1 MRYDR
6 EAEEESLRL
15 YEAVRKFYG
24 PVHQMTGLAM
34 VRTAAVYWNTGRREE
49 SFSWYERGYQALKEA
64 APYNEDYA
72 HQLATAAHK
81 LATNVWMLQGNYE
94 KALSLLDESL
104 KLWKDLDCPD
114 TPEWRDL
121 IWVHAMR
128 SRSHCL
134 MELGRMEEAEL
145 QWQELERMVPDR
157 FRFSINWRIFQD
169 FRARNLEKQGKDR
182 EALAITEEML
192 DGLELYTMGGHVEMI
207 EARELAG
214 DRYMRNGYREKAQE
228 QYGIALELL
237 NKHTFDLG
245 PAKRI
250 EKKLLRSRM

>member
-1 MRYDR
+1 M
-6 EAEEESLRL
+6 LLL
-15 YEAVRKFYG
+15 Y
-24 PVHQMTGLAM
+24 LAIM
-34 VRTAAVYWNTGRREE
+34 PA
-49 SFSWYERGYQALKEA
+49 
-64 APYNEDYA
+64 YA

-104 KLWKDLDCPD
+104 KLWKDL
-114 TPEWRDL
+114 
-121 IWVHAMR
+121 IWIHAMR

-145 QWQELERMVPDR
+145 QWQEPERMVPDR
-157 FRFSINWRIFQD
+157 FRFSANWRIFRD
-169 FRARNLEKQGKDR
+169 FRSRNLEKQGKDR

-214 DRYMRNGYREKAQE
+214 DRYMRNCW
-228 QYGIALELL
+228 I
-237 NKHTFDLG
+237 
-245 PAKRI
+245 
-250 EKKLLRSRM
+250 LR

>member
-1 MRYDR
+1 M
-6 EAEEESLRL
+6 LLL
-15 YEAVRKFYG
+15 Y
-24 PVHQMTGLAM
+24 LAIM
-34 VRTAAVYWNTGRREE
+34 PA
-49 SFSWYERGYQALKEA
+49 
-64 APYNEDYA
+64 YA

-121 IWVHAMR
+121 IWIHAMR

-145 QWQELERMVPDR
+145 QWKEPERMVPDR
-157 FRFSINWRIFQD
+157 FRFSANWRIFRD
-169 FRARNLEKQGKDR
+169 FRSRNLEKQGKDR

-207 EARELAG
+207 EARGLAG

-228 QYGIALELL
+228 QYGIALGLL
-237 NKHTFDLG
+237 NKHTFELD